1 MRSKLP
7 QVKDSQWTSNPNTG
21 QLRDRHGQVLQWVC
35 KHAGFKWGDATISK
49 AQA

>member
-7 QVKDSQWTSNPNTG
+7 QVKDSQWASNPNTG
-21 QLRDRHGQVLQWVC
+21 QLRDRHGQVLQWVY
-35 KHAGFKWGDATISK
+35 KRAGFERGDAKVLK